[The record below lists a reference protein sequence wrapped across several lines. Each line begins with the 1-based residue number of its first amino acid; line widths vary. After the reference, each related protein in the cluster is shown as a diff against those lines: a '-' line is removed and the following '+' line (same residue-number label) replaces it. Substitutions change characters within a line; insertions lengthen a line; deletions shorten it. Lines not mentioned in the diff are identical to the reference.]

1 MAKVLEL
8 QFLNQ
13 ENKTVT
19 VRLDAPIEPVDPA
32 AVNAAMDTV
41 IAQNIFTSS
50 GGSYASKKG
59 ARIVDREVSDIDLG

>member
-19 VRLDAPIEPVDPA
+19 IRLDAPIEPVDPA

-50 GGSYASKKG
+50 GGNYTSKKA
-59 ARIVDREVSDIDLG
+59 ARIVDREVSDIEL

>member
-19 VRLDAPIEPVDPA
+19 IRLDAPIEPVDPA
-32 AVNAAMDTV
+32 AVTAAMDTV

-50 GGSYASKKG
+50 GGNYTTKKG

>member
-13 ENKTVT
+13 EDKTVT
-19 VRLDAPIEPVDPA
+19 IRLDAPVEPVDPA
-32 AVNAAMDTV
+32 AVEAAMDAV

-50 GGSYASKKG
+50 GGDYTSKKG
-59 ARIVDREVSDIDLG
+59 ARIVDRTVNEIELS

>member
-13 ENKTVT
+13 EDKTVT
-19 VRLDAPIEPVDPA
+19 IRLDAPVEPVDPA

-41 IAQNIFTSS
+41 IAQNIFNSA
-50 GGSYASKKG
+50 GGNYTSKKG

>member
-19 VRLDAPIEPVDPA
+19 IRLDAPIEPVDPA

-41 IAQNIFTSS
+41 IAQNTFTSS
-50 GGSYASKKG
+50 GGNYTSKKG

>member
-19 VRLDAPIEPVDPA
+19 VRLDAPIEPVDPV

-41 IAQNIFTSS
+41 IAQNIFISS
-50 GGSYASKKG
+50 GGRYTSKKG
-59 ARIVDREVSDIDLG
+59 ARIVDREVSDINLG